1 MNINGAQATPLLND
15 EYMEGL
21 HANVN
26 KDIVD
31 QKKKINYIKK
41 ITISNLVILSIL
53 LIVIIL
59 MTIEYNIILHNFN
72 GFGGMADFINKTT
85 VLVNKLTP
93 IINDINQTEAHMYL
107 NDVMYL
113 INQACQT
120 VDCP

>member
-1 MNINGAQATPLLND
+1 MNINTAQSTPLLND

-21 HANVN
+21 NANVN

-31 QKKKINYIKK
+31 QKKKINHIKK
-41 ITISNLVILSIL
+41 ITISNLVISSVL

-85 VLVNKLTP
+85 VLVNNLTP
-93 IINDINQTEAHMYL
+93 IINNINQTEAHMYL

-113 INQACQT
+113 INQACQNMK
-120 VDCP
+120 CP

>member
-26 KDIVD
+26 KDMVD
-31 QKKKINYIKK
+31 QKKKINHIKK
-41 ITISNLVILSIL
+41 ITISNLVISSIL

-72 GFGGMADFINKTT
+72 GFSGMADFINKTN
-85 VLVNKLTP
+85 VLVNNLTP
-93 IINDINQTEAHMYL
+93 IINNINQTEAHIYL

-113 INQACQT
+113 INQACKT
-120 VDCP
+120 MKCP